1 MTNPEDNTSG
11 TPSAAP
17 SWVDEV
23 LGPAQSAS
31 SPASGDLRIPEPQR
45 PAAAPA
51 PAWVDEVSAP
61 GRVPAD
67 PGPAPASPA
76 APAWADEVTR
86 PAHTAP
92 ASSPWPEDRPAVAPA
107 APTGAPQDDW
117 VTRATGGAR
126 NPTIPQ
132 GPPTGYAEPAPAR
145 PFDHFGDPAHQMT
158 PAYGQGSHS
167 SGFLSSDVA
176 QKKLFAGLLGIFLG
190 SLGIHK
196 FYLGNTTAGLMML
209 GLNIGV
215 WVVALLLGLLTFGV
229 ALFVTVPLAGLVSSG
244 LGLLGLVEGIIYLT
258 KSDPEFQRDYVIGKK
273 PWL

>member
-23 LGPAQSAS
+23 LGPA
-31 SPASGDLRIPEPQR
+31 SPAPATAPGDLRIPDSGR
-45 PAAAPA
+45 PAAPA
-51 PAWVDEVSAP
+51 PAWVDEVGAP
-61 GRVPAD
+61 GRVGAQPS
-67 PGPAPASPA
+67 PPPASPA

-86 PAHTAP
+86 PARGGP
-92 ASSPWPEDRPAVAPA
+92 SPWPEDRPVAPA
-107 APTGAPQDDW
+107 APTSSPQDDW
-117 VTRATGGAR
+117 VTHATGGAR
-126 NPTIPQ
+126 HPTIPQ
-132 GPPTGYAEPAPAR
+132 GPPTAHAEPVR
-145 PFDHFGDPAHQMT
+145 PFDHFGDPARQMA
-158 PAYGQGSHS
+158 PAYRQSGHH
-167 SGFLSSDVA
+167 SGFSGEVA
-176 QKKLFAGLLGIFLG
+176 QKKLIAGLLGIFLG

-196 FYLGNTTAGLMML
+196 LYLGNTTPGLIML

-244 LGLLGLVEGIIYLT
+244 LGLLGLVEGILYLT
-258 KSDPEFQRDYVIGKK
+258 KSDPDFQRDYVLGQK